1 MAIRLVRA
9 LRARYNK
16 ISRKLSQ
23 EAAHSGRAHSVAEP
37 LGDRRLLSVN
47 ILTPVQHA
55 AEGNRVGFFADY
67 AAAQRPASTRVRWGD
82 GTIEDLMLDYDGA
95 THSGT
100 AYGVQDYAAPAVYS

>member
-16 ISRKLSQ
+16 IARKLSQ

-37 LGDRRLLSVN
+37 LEDRRLLSVN

-55 AEGNRVGFFADY
+55 ALGSQAAFFADY
-67 AAAQRPASTRVRWGD
+67 TAGQAPASTRVWWGD
-82 GTIEDLMLDYDGA
+82 GAIEDLMLDYDGA
-95 THSGT
+95 TNRGT
-100 AYGVQDYAAPAVYS
+100 VYGIHDYAAPGIYS